1 MLFNE
6 KSAQGYF
13 HTLFAQNKS
22 NTLDAYYHLNK
33 AEQRKIKKIRQRGLW
48 YSALFGALGVI
59 LLYLP
64 IHIYPKL
71 FPTFS
76 LELPWAGKTVIP
88 WAYFLYMVFLAL
100 AEIYALT
107 WLNLMIVYA
116 IARVCRF
123 PDKKDEHYDAHI
135 RMLFEASLDKTNKLQ
150 KQFGINPLAGL
161 SPVRLFV
168 VSTLFILKATLSNL
182 LVKFLL
188 KRTLARFALVG
199 YAYYVDYFS
208 VFIFAGWNMYAT
220 HVVVREAKVRVM
232 GPSLIQQL
240 VQHLHKILKDDVV
253 FKEVLLDVLQVIA
266 VAKRNYHHNHYL
278 LAHEL
283 VKVFELPKL
292 EEIAVNEEQLL
303 EKMGTMS
310 DEAQQGIAKL
320 FILGL
325 LVDGSISM
333 REISFATNFR
343 ERGIWSI
350 TTAQLRQW
358 EHDYTTGKGLDSLFY
373 EPLVL
378 R

>member
-1 MLFNE
+1 MIFHE
-6 KSAQGYF
+6 KLAKNYF
-13 HTLFAQNKS
+13 TTLFEQTDKKG
-22 NTLDAYYHLNK
+22 TDAFYHLSE
-33 AEQRKIKKIRQRGLW
+33 AEQRLIKKIKQRSLW

-107 WLNLMIVYA
+107 WLNLMTVFA

-123 PDKKDEHYDAHI
+123 PDKQDEHYDVHI
-135 RMLFEASLDKTNKLQ
+135 RLLFETSLDKTSKLQ

-168 VSTLFILKATLSNL
+168 VSTLFILKATLSNMI
-182 LVKFLL
+182 VKFLL
-188 KRTLARFALVG
+188 KRILARFAVVG

-208 VFIFAGWNMYAT
+208 IFIFAGWNMYAT
-220 HVVVREAKVRVM
+220 HIVVREAKMRVM

-240 VQHLHKILKDDVV
+240 VQQLHSTLKDDKL
-253 FKEVLLDVLQVIA
+253 FREVLLDILQIIA

-283 VKVFELPKL
+283 VKVFALPKL
-292 EEIAVNEEQLL
+292 EEIAVEQEILL
-303 EKMGTMS
+303 AKMQGMS
-310 DEAQQGIAKL
+310 DDAKQGIAKL

-325 LVDGSISM
+325 LIDGTVST
-333 REISFATNFR
+333 REISFTNQLR
-343 ERGIWSI
+343 KQGVWQI
-350 TTAQLRQW
+350 TTEQLRQW
-358 EHDYTTGKGLDSLFY
+358 EHAYTQGEGLDSLFHTK
-373 EPLVL
+373 LVL
-378 R
+378 S